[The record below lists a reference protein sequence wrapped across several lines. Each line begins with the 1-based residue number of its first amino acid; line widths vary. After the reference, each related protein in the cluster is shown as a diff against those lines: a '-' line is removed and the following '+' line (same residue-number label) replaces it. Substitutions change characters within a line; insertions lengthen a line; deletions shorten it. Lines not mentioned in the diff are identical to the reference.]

1 MMGWLF
7 LILLVLGVGLMA
19 YGFKTEKA
27 NKKAFLFYGTI
38 CFIVSLPIFLWG
50 TVHITDVAIFIYS
63 NIFLISGFIKLSSL
77 FVYKDTLKEKG
88 VNIVRVTVVV
98 SVLLIIGF
106 ILLWNSSQF
115 EIFPQFLGWM
125 LLLMLIVSLVHTAIV
140 RPADVIEDIENEIRS
155 GIRSFID
162 TMHLIIYAVFA
173 IGVITLIGLVVY
185 LYIDVYDP
193 LTNNEWKSVSLFSY
207 PEWFIKLSTEE
218 QEALIKEGK
227 DSIIS
232 GFDLPLRLVKFEVR
246 EILKTSEVA
255 WTYKKND
262 KSIFYIVWYDD
273 GYHFAKISR
282 YWLDNSKERKK
293 SDKKKLRIWS
303 D

>member
-27 NKKAFLFYGTI
+27 NKEAFLFYGI
-38 CFIVSLPIFLWG
+38 VCFIVSLPIFLWS
-50 TVHITDVAIFIYS
+50 TVRITDVAIFIYS

-77 FVYKDTLKEKG
+77 FVYEDTLKEKE
-88 VNIVRVTVVV
+88 VNIVRVAVVV

-106 ILLWNSSQF
+106 ILLWNSSRF

-125 LLLMLIVSLVHTAIV
+125 LLVMLIVSLIHTVIV
-140 RPADVIEDIENEIRS
+140 RPANVIEDIKNEIHS
-155 GIRSFID
+155 GIHSFID

-173 IGVITLIGLVVY
+173 VGVITLIGLVVY
-185 LYIDVYDP
+185 LYINVYDP
-193 LTNNEWKSVSLFSY
+193 LANNEWKPMSLFSY
-207 PEWFIKLSTEE
+207 PEWFIVLSDEE

-232 GFDLPLRLVKFEVR
+232 GYALPLWLVKFEVR
-246 EILKTSEVA
+246 EILKTSDLA

-262 KSIFYIVWYDD
+262 KAIFYIVWHDPHEHT
-273 GYHFAKISR
+273 YHFAKVSR
-282 YWLDNSKERKK
+282 YWLDNSKVRKRERKEK
-293 SDKKKLRIWS
+293 HK
-303 D
+303 